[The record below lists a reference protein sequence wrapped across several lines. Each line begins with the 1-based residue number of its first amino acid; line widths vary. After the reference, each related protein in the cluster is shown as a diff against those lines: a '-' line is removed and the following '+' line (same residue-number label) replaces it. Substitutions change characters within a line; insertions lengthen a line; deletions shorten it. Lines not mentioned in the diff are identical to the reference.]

1 MGEQLVPHSQTMTQT
16 KYGYSVAIRHKDGK
30 NNLYQIV
37 LDEPIPLE
45 GMTEWLTQLRA
56 EVPTAQTILCSA
68 THVSYQQP
76 T

>member
-16 KYGYSVAIRHKDGK
+16 KHGYSVAIRHKDGK

-45 GMTEWLTQLRA
+45 GMTDWITQLRN
-56 EVPTAQTILCSA
+56 EVPTAQTVLCSA
-68 THVSYQQP
+68 TPVSYQQP
-76 T
+76 A